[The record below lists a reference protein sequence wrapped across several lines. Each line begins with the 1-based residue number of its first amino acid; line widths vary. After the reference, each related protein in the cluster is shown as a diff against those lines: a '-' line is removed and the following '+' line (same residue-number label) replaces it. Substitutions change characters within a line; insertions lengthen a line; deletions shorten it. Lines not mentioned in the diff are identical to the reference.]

1 MTDMRKNPLPTAAN
15 ATLGVPGLQ
24 TTAPLRYLPGSLILG
39 LYAVALIGPLAL
51 AMLNP
56 TVPAGRFTRQ
66 IALGLGL
73 FGLMIFATSFILA
86 ARYQWISRPFGL
98 DAVLLF
104 HRRMAVAGLFAIL
117 LHVALMA
124 TRQSQLITKL
134 WIPWHL
140 QLGRIALLAVVTQ
153 VGASLYRMRLHVE
166 FERWRF
172 SHRLVAL
179 IVLVSAF
186 AHGLYSSEA
195 FAPLPLRI
203 LVLTVVAAALISLFW
218 TRAVRPALPQRLV
231 YELAEVRSLGKAVWQ
246 LQLKALH
253 PDQQLRYLPGQFAF
267 FSLPHAGAEKV
278 SEEHAWTIAS
288 SPTEAGGLTLAIKE
302 LGDFTATVGRL
313 RPGGRVLVHGPF
325 GRFSHALHATNGRE
339 QRVFIAAGI
348 GITPFRSM
356 LRYMADGPG
365 DASAL
370 LIYGNRTQD
379 DIVFRDELTQIEQS
393 SAGAIRV
400 VHVLSKADAAWNGE
414 RGHIDIATIRRH
426 CDFARGNPSFWIC
439 GPGPFTQAMVNGL
452 LAAGIR
458 PTQIHTEAFCLV
470 HAPVHA
476 DGRGRTLK
484 RTTTLLCAAAAA
496 MILLFA
502 LVSTDFLS
510 ARGGHRRMG
519 HFRQSTTRPSGS
531 NINKAHRDRLP

>member
-1 MTDMRKNPLPTAAN
+1 MTDKPKNPPHN
-15 ATLGVPGLQ
+15 AVPALSGLQ

-39 LYAVALIGPLAL
+39 LYAVALLGPLAL

-56 TVPAGRFTRQ
+56 AVPAGRFTRQ

-73 FGLMIFATSFILA
+73 FGLMIFATSFVLA

-104 HRRMAVAGLFAIL
+104 HRRMAIAGLFAII
-117 LHVALMA
+117 LHVVLMA
-124 TRQSQLITKL
+124 TRHNQLLTKL

-140 QLGRIALLAVVTQ
+140 QLGRIALLAVVAQ
-153 VGASLYRMRLHVE
+153 VGVSLYRMRLNVE
-166 FERWRF
+166 FEQWRF

-186 AHGLYSSEA
+186 VHGLYSSEA
-195 FAPLPLRI
+195 FAPWPLRL

-246 LQLKALH
+246 LQLNALH
-253 PDQQLRYLPGQFAF
+253 ADQQLHYLPGQFAF
-267 FSLPHAGAEKV
+267 FSLPHADREQV
-278 SEEHAWTIAS
+278 SEEHAWTIVS
-288 SPTEAGGLTLAIKE
+288 SPTETGGLTLAIKE
-302 LGDFTATVGRL
+302 LGDFTATIGQL
-313 RPGGRVLVHGPF
+313 RPGARVLVHGPF
-325 GRFSHALHATNGRE
+325 GRFTHVLHAANSGE
-339 QRVFIAAGI
+339 QRVFLAAGI

-356 LRYMADGPG
+356 LRYMADRPG
-365 DASAL
+365 GASTL
-370 LIYGNRTQD
+370 LIYGNRTQN
-379 DIVFRDELTQIEQS
+379 DIIYREELDHIEQLS
-393 SAGAIRV
+393 NGAVRV
-400 VHVLSKADAAWNGE
+400 VHVLSKADATWSGE

-426 CDFARGNPSFWIC
+426 CDFSHGNPSFWIC

-476 DGRGRTLK
+476 DGRGRVLK
-484 RTTTLLCAAAAA
+484 RTAALFCAAAAA

-510 ARGGHRRMG
+510 ARGGHGRKG
-519 HFRQSTTRPSGS
+519 HSRQSTARSATS
-531 NINKAHRDRLP
+531 NINNAHHGRLP